1 MDFTFTNQL
10 HYLIHN
16 VDGEDV
22 AHCLDLDLVGSGATA
37 DEAINEL
44 NTAVCALVFFAVK
57 TKTYDV
63 LSLCKSA
70 PVRYW
75 DLFEEAKNTSGTEVR
90 TLEVSPELAPIAVNQ
105 CHFTYCL
112 AVAA

>member
-1 MDFTFTNQL
+1 MDFTFTTQL

-22 AHCLDLDLVGSGATA
+22 AHCLDLDLVGSGNTA
-37 DEAINEL
+37 DEAIDEL

-63 LSLCKSA
+63 LSFCKKA

-75 DLFEEAKNTSGTEVR
+75 DLFEEAKLSGVEVR
-90 TLEVSPELAPIAVNQ
+90 TLEVSPELAPVAVSQ